1 LIKISISTHSTSV
14 SSGENERPKFDQLEV
29 FFAIIGIESE
39 NITKRYADVFFGYS
53 SRVKK

>member
-1 LIKISISTHSTSV
+1 LIKISISTHSTGV

-39 NITKRYADVFFGYS
+39 HITKRYADVFFGHN